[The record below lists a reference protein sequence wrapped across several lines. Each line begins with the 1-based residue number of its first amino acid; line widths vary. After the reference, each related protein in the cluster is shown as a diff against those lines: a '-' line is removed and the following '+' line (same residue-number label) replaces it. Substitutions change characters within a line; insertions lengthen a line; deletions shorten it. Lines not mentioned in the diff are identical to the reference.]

1 MIIILPLIVLI
12 GIIAWL
18 LRPGRKP
25 TGVRLF
31 AILLTVVPSLLVGVA
46 AVAVQLLH
54 NSNGSREVSD
64 ISNTLFLVGLGLTAI
79 AILSC
84 LGFAIGRKWDII
96 RGVGFGACISVFIAI
111 LDLGKVAAG
120 DLNFR
125 RGSNAV
131 EFSLCGILFFPTS
144 RQK

>member
-111 LDLGKVAAG
+111 LDLGLLEWLGGV
-120 DLNFR
+120 
-125 RGSNAV
+125 
-131 EFSLCGILFFPTS
+131 
-144 RQK
+144 